1 MLMKL
6 TYVNMVGYRKTT
18 KMFIPQN
25 RAKWTNVEIE
35 EFLALSEEE
44 EHLDGSDEVAMIVMI

>member
-1 MLMKL
+1 MKL
-6 TYVNMVGYRKTT
+6 TYVNRVGNRKTT

-25 RAKWTNVEIE
+25 RAKWTNVEIK